1 MDWYNPVR
9 LYLSRNKFLWTNR
22 FVQQSTNIDTAQ
34 YRMFLNL
41 SFVKYFFSNI
51 LYKCYFTKNE
61 MLNICTTR
69 FLLPTIGILYCYTQ
83 ATCFTILIN
92 SATTIDVPKFFRCPL
107 HKKLYTHNW
116 IKEGNINTLMEKKS
130 HNTHTIRV
138 T

>member
-1 MDWYNPVR
+1 M
-9 LYLSRNKFLWTNR
+9 LLW
-22 FVQQSTNIDTAQ
+22 IDTLPCVYIFRGINFYEQ
-34 YRMFLNL
+34 TGFYNNPPILIRNNIECFWIQVL
-41 SFVKYFFSNI
+41 SNKFFSNI
-51 LYKCYFTKNE
+51 LSKWYFTKNE

-116 IKEGNINTLMEKKS
+116 IKEGNINTSEKKS
-130 HNTHTIRV
+130 HYTHN
-138 T
+138 